1 MLLES
6 ISSRFNVLWQIIRR
20 DQKSHNI
27 PMSEWIVDGKKK
39 VLLFKGQN
47 IDEIRRAG
55 STFKDPSLPAGRGM
69 FATLHSH
76 STLRDYSTWSS
87 CKVNYI

>member
-1 MLLES
+1 MLN
-6 ISSRFNVLWQIIRR
+6 IAIFVWQLRR
-20 DQKSHNI
+20 DKRSNNNNI
-27 PMSEWIVDGKKK
+27 PTSEWIVDGKKK

-69 FATLHSH
+69 FGTFHSH

>member
-39 VLLFKGQN
+39 VLLFNGQN

-55 STFKDPSLPAGRGM
+55 STFKDDKFPAVLGILTKGYYLATTASL
-69 FATLHSH
+69 TK
-76 STLRDYSTWSS
+76 WIS
-87 CKVNYI
+87 CKVNIN